1 MSELKVKEV
10 SNVPE
15 KSKAEIE
22 QELLQKHEEQFEDS
36 APKEETTVIAEEEIK
51 TEEPQEEVKSEEK
64 IEEEVVKED
73 YQIGDEDVLS
83 FIKNRYSKEINSLD
97 DLFEQK
103 ESNEELPEDVS
114 AYLKFKKETGRGFQ
128 DFVNLNKDYDS
139 MDNDQLLAEY
149 WSQSKPHLDA
159 EDIQFEL
166 DNRFGYDEDLA
177 DDKEK
182 RQINI
187 AKKEELVKAK
197 KYLNNQKEQYG
208 VPLESSSSFVSQDE
222 QSDYEA
228 YKKYV
233 QESNSM
239 QEQNVKRQEYFTKKT
254 NELFSTDFKGFGFKV
269 GEKEMVFNPGNVDK
283 MKTTQSDITNFINS
297 HVNEDGFI
305 KDAAAYHKSLAVA
318 MNSESFAK
326 FFYEQGKADAV
337 SDITKE
343 SKNVDMPVRKAP
355 ESISKG
361 GFSVTAVGNDHGS
374 GLRIRSKKNKN

>member
-22 QELLQKHEEQFEDS
+22 QELLQKHEEQFEDG
-36 APKEETTVIAEEEIK
+36 APKEETTIVAEEEIK
-51 TEEPQEEVKSEEK
+51 TEEPKEEVKSEEK

>member
-22 QELLQKHEEQFEDS
+22 QELLQKHEEQFEDG
-36 APKEETTVIAEEEIK
+36 APKEETTVVAEEEIK

-73 YQIGDEDVLS
+73 YQIGDKDVLS
-83 FIKNRYSKEINSLD
+83 FIKNRYNKEINSLD

-159 EDIQFEL
+159 EDVQFEL

-197 KYLNNQKEQYG
+197 KYLNNQKEQYS
-208 VPLESSSSFVSQDE
+208 VPLESSSSFVSKDE

-254 NELFSTDFKGFGFKV
+254 NELFSNDFKGFDFKV
-269 GEKEMVFNPGNVDK
+269 GEKDMVFNPGNLDK
-283 MKTTQSDITNFINS
+283 MKSTQSDITNFINA
-297 HVNEDGFI
+297 HINEDGFI

-355 ESISKG
+355 ESINKG

-374 GLRIRSKKNKN
+374 GLKIRSKKNKN

>member
-22 QELLQKHEEQFEDS
+22 QELLQKHEEQFEDG
-36 APKEETTVIAEEEIK
+36 APKEETTVVAEEEIK
-51 TEEPQEEVKSEEK
+51 TEEPKEEVKSEEK

>member
-73 YQIGDEDVLS
+73 YQIGDKDVLS
-83 FIKNRYSKEINSLD
+83 FIKNRYNKEINSLD

-103 ESNEELPEDVS
+103 ESNEELPADVS

-361 GFSVTAVGNDHGS
+361 GFSVTAIGNDHGS